1 MGAGDD
7 YRHASDEE
15 EALIVSKTREELRAN
30 DSRRF
35 WIVVSLLLLV
45 SVLGLGLLYSRAG
58 GGIITRQEEFPLNF
72 LVIGDWGRNGFY
84 NQSLVASQMGRV
96 GELLDIDFVISVGDN
111 FYNTGL
117 TGVKDPKF
125 TTSFSRI
132 YTAPSLQK
140 PWYTRACE
148 SSVDLFFIDTTPFID
163 EYWMPNATQTFD
175 WRGLAPR
182 QEQLRSQVERLDRLL
197 ASSRATWKIVVGH
210 HTMHSFGH
218 HGDSVELLDQILPVL
233 EAHDVDAYINGHDH
247 CLEHIKHSDRYAYDL
262 SIPADH
268 SCSVWLVFAARSPSS
283 PVARAP
289 NPGKESAPP
298 QLRTACTSPT
308 MAKAS
313 SRLPWGAA
321 RFS

>member
-1 MGAGDD
+1 
-7 YRHASDEE
+7 
-15 EALIVSKTREELRAN
+15 
-30 DSRRF
+30 
-35 WIVVSLLLLV
+35 
-45 SVLGLGLLYSRAG
+45 
-58 GGIITRQEEFPLNF
+58 LNF

-140 PWYTRACE
+140 PWYTILGNHDYMGDALAQLDPAMTQRDSRWYCRREFELRRSLSCE

-182 QEQLRSQVERLDRLL
+182 QEQLRSQVEASDAAFTLL

-210 HTMHSFGH
+210 HTMHSFGR

-247 CLEHIKHSDRYAYDL
+247 CLEHIKHSDSKITFITSGAGSKSWQGIRPATVANGLHFAYDGQGFV
-262 SIPADH
+262 SA
-268 SCSVWLVFAARSPSS
+268 SVGRSSFLLEFYDAFGN
-283 PVARAP
+283 VLHTTH
-289 NPGKESAPP
+289 
-298 QLRTACTSPT
+298 LR
-308 MAKAS
+308 K
-313 SRLPWGAA
+313 
-321 RFS
+321 